1 MKGCLDLEKKYGM
14 VARTW
19 AGPRPAP
26 APGPLVRTAERGY
39 AALQSFSF
47 QSDALSC
54 HCKIYE
60 NTATH
65 THCGNIHGTIWLER

>member
-1 MKGCLDLEKKYGM
+1 MKGCLDLEKKNGDGG
-14 VARTW
+14 TGLGW
-19 AGPRPAP
+19 AQAGPGPRP
-26 APGPLVRTAERGY
+26 PGPGCRKRIRGP
-39 AALQSFSF
+39 FSF
-47 QSDALSC
+47 HSDALSC